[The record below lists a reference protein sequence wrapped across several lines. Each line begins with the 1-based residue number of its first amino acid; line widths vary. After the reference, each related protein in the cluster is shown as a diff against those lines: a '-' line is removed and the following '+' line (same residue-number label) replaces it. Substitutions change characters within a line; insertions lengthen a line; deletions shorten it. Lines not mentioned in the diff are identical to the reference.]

1 MIFIT
6 GFPGFLGSALLP
18 RLLERA
24 PQATAVCLVQP
35 RFADLARTRVAE
47 LSRNHPALAGRIQL
61 VEGDITAADLGLGGR
76 GDALAQEVEEIYH
89 LAAVYDLSV
98 PRAVGMRVNVD
109 GTRHVLDFA
118 QRCTRLRR
126 LHYVSTC
133 YVSGA
138 HAGVFHEHELSVG
151 QHFHNFYEET
161 KYLAEA
167 DVRARMEAGLPA
179 TIYRPAIVVG
189 DSHTGETQKYD
200 GPYFGIRLLLRQPKL
215 AVLPVVGDV
224 RLFEFNIVPRN
235 FVIDAITYLS
245 NLPAAVG
252 KTYHLADPRPLTVDG
267 VFREI
272 ARATGRTVIRV
283 PMPLGLARWSLN
295 EVPGVQRLIQTPA
308 DALDYQVHPTH
319 YDTANAARD
328 LADSGISCPPFA
340 SYVDRLV
347 AFTRANPDL
356 GSAAMV

>member
-1 MIFIT
+1 MIFVT

-24 PQATAVCLVQP
+24 PTATATCLVQS
-35 RFADLARTRVAE
+35 RFAALARTRLDE
-47 LSRNHPALAGRIQL
+47 LSDEHPALAGRIRL
-61 VEGDITAADLGLGGR
+61 VEGDITAPDLGLGDR
-76 GDALAQEVEEIYH
+76 GAALAREVEEVYH

-98 PRAVGMRVNVD
+98 RRDLGMRVNVD
-109 GTRHVLDFA
+109 GTRHVLAFA
-118 QRCTRLRR
+118 DRCPLLRR
-126 LHYVSTC
+126 VHYVSTC

-138 HAGVFHEHELSVG
+138 HEGTFHEHDLGVG
-151 QHFHNFYEET
+151 QRFHNFYEET
-161 KYLAEA
+161 KYLAEVA
-167 DVRARMEAGLPA
+167 VRERIATGLPA

-189 DSHTGETQKYD
+189 DSRTGATQKYD
-200 GPYFGIRLLLRQPKL
+200 GPYFGIRLLLRQPRI

-235 FVIDAITYLS
+235 FVVDAIAYLS
-245 NLPAAVG
+245 ALPAAVG
-252 KTYHLADPRPLTVDG
+252 RTYQLADPKPLTVDG

-272 ARATGRTVIRV
+272 ARATGRAVIRV
-283 PMPLGLARWSLN
+283 PMPLGVARWSLDH
-295 EVPGVQRLIQTPA
+295 VPGVQRLIQTPS

-319 YDTANAARD
+319 YDTAQATRD
-328 LADSGISCPPFA
+328 LAGSGVSCPPFA

-347 AFTRANPDL
+347 AFTRANPSL